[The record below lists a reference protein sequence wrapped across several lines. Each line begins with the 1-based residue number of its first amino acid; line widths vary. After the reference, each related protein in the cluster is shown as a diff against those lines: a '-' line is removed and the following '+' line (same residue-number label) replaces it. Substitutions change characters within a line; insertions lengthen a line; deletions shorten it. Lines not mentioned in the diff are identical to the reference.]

1 MKKPKFLENRSKM
14 PTAYVFVDYESWFYS
29 MKNNYNVTPA
39 LDGWIAKMRK
49 QYYIPEIYFFADY
62 SDPEYTARSISCG
75 NTATLSSTRRATR
88 K

>member
-1 MKKPKFLENRSKM
+1 MKKPKFLENHSKM

-62 SDPEYTARSISCG
+62 SDPEVYREIDK
-75 NTATLSSTRRATR
+75 LR
-88 K
+88 KYR